1 MTDPRAGRRCHQPLN
16 ALHSALY
23 FSPEFDADTEALGLV
38 KEPGAHLNAPGYF
51 AARSAAMGPVGPGT
65 ITAAFFNF
73 SHTLVAQ
80 HVPALW
86 KIAGPEQVL
95 EARLRATDRLM
106 RRLLGEEAVASKEMA
121 EAAELALRATEGC
134 DRAGRPLSAAEADQ
148 PVAQEPHLALW
159 QAATI
164 LREHRGDGHVA
175 LLMHAGLDGL
185 EALVSHTAS
194 GRGFTPVFA
203 RATRGWSEAEWS
215 AAQDRLRDK
224 GLLDAT
230 GELTEAGMTLRKDL
244 ENETDRLG
252 TAPYD
257 HLGAAGVERL
267 TELAGGFAKTA
278 LGNGAFPKGI
288 FGKA

>member
-1 MTDPRAGRRCHQPLN
+1 MTGPRAGRRCHQPLN
-16 ALHSALY
+16 ALHSAVY
-23 FSPEFDADTEALGLV
+23 FSPEFDAETEALGLV
-38 KEPGAHLNAPGYF
+38 KEPGAYLNASGYF

-65 ITAAFFNF
+65 VTATFFNF
-73 SHTLVAQ
+73 SHELIAQ
-80 HVPALW
+80 HIPALW
-86 KIAGPEQVL
+86 KIAAPEQVL
-95 EARLRATDRLM
+95 KARLRAADRLL
-106 RRLLGEEAVASKEMA
+106 RRLLGEEALASKEMV

-134 DRAGRPLSAAEADQ
+134 DHSGRPLSAAEADQ

-164 LREHRGDGHVA
+164 LREHRGDGHIA

-194 GRGFTPVFA
+194 GRGFTTRAA
-203 RATRGWSEAEWS
+203 RATRGWDEAEWS
-215 AAQDRLRDK
+215 AAQGRLRDK
-224 GLLDAT
+224 GLLDAAN
-230 GELTEAGMTLRKDL
+230 ELTEAGTTLRKDL
-244 ENETDRLG
+244 ENETDRLAA
-252 TAPYD
+252 APYD

-267 TELAGGFAKTA
+267 TELAGGFAVTA